1 MFKAL
6 LVESKHGNG
15 VAADGCKCILVVED
29 DADIRASLQD
39 MLEDEGYRVHVADNG
54 QIALGLLGQVER
66 PCLVLLDL
74 MMPIMSGAEFLA
86 ALRAQEPREE
96 FMVLIVSAWPKE
108 AEKLKL
114 GAQGYVKKPFDTD
127 VLLTLVEK
135 YCGRP

>member
-1 MFKAL
+1 
-6 LVESKHGNG
+6 VESKHGHDSD
-15 VAADGCKCILVVED
+15 ADGCKCILVVED

-39 MLEDEGYRVHVADNG
+39 LLEDEGYRILVADNG
-54 QIALGLLGQVER
+54 ESALGLLKDVAR

-86 ALRAQEPREE
+86 VLREREPRED
-96 FMVLIVSAWPKE
+96 FVVLIVSAWPKE

-114 GAQGYVKKPFDTD
+114 GAQGYVKKPFDTA
-127 VLLTLVEK
+127 VLLALVEK